1 MRINI
6 IVHRL
11 ASASLVPENQVE
23 IWKQK
28 KKKNIYIYVYIYI
41 HTHTHIY
48 RTINLSVICEQ
59 KVALWKGSQETMI
72 PLEIKTAIKHQNN
85 DDNWE
90 ENVLQWKILSNSI
103 CIGINNLSQLSFE
116 WYIVS

>member
-6 IVHRL
+6 IVHLL

-23 IWKQK
+23 IWQQK
-28 KKKNIYIYVYIYI
+28 KKKYIYTYT
-41 HTHTHIY
+41 HTHTHTHTHTY
-48 RTINLSVICEQ
+48 RTINLSAICEQ
-59 KVALWKGSQETMI
+59 KMALWKGSQETMI

-90 ENVLQWKILSNSI
+90 ENVL
-103 CIGINNLSQLSFE
+103 
-116 WYIVS
+116 